1 MKISSSFKRFFL
13 PLILLFAF
21 LVGSGAGLLSQR
33 YIFSEDRK
41 FSHYTRQIFLSEITS
56 STLNLHYTLAHPEDY
71 GIHLSSISLGEIDAE
86 DTVSYSTLENYEQ
99 GIRNFS
105 YNKLSEKNQITFDTL
120 LLYFHTLQESK
131 QYPYLEEILS
141 PGLGIQAQLPILFAE
156 YTFYDK
162 QDIEDYLSLLCQTD
176 RYFQS
181 IIQYEQERSRR
192 GYFMNDTC
200 LTGILTQ
207 CSEFI
212 KHPQANYLLSTF
224 EDKIK
229 ATDFLTKKEK
239 QNYIKQ
245 NQSAVSEH
253 LIPAYQLLMENLKQL
268 KGSCKNKKGLFYFP
282 NGKEYY
288 VYLLKTEVGV
298 YDSPDSIRQQL
309 YTQLLEDYTEMGQ
322 LLSQKPS
329 LVYDALHSSYK
340 LENPESALEEL
351 QEAFSSDFPA
361 LEAEYEIKYV
371 DDSLEDFLS
380 PAFYLTPP
388 VDTMSPNTIYINQA
402 NQSSDL
408 ELYTTLAHEGFPGHL
423 YQTQYFHQSAPNLSR
438 YLPNF
443 GGYIEG
449 WATYTEP
456 YAYSYAREDASL
468 TRFLWLNRSVN
479 LCLYSMVDLGTHYY
493 GWSLENVKHY
503 LQNFGITDA
512 QIVEQIY
519 QVILENPVN
528 YMKYYL
534 GYLNFKSLREEMQ
547 SLQGDSF
554 QLKKFHEQ
562 ILSIGPTQFPVL
574 RKHLGLSY

>member
-1 MKISSSFKRFFL
+1 MKISAYLRRFFL
-13 PLILLFAF
+13 PLILIFSF
-21 LVGSGAGLLSQR
+21 LAGSSAGLFSRQ
-33 YIFSEDRK
+33 YILSEDRK
-41 FSHYTRQIFLSEITS
+41 FSHYTRQIFLNEITS

-71 GIHLSSISLGEIDAE
+71 GIRAASVSLGEVKE
-86 DTVSYSTLENYEQ
+86 DNETACSILENYEQ

-105 YNKLSEKNQITFDTL
+105 YDQLSEENQITFDTL
-120 LLYFHTLQESK
+120 LLYFHTLQES
-131 QYPYLEEILS
+131 QNYPYMEEILS
-141 PGLGIQAQLPILFAE
+141 PSLGIQAQLPVLFAE

-162 QDIEDYLSLLCQTD
+162 QDIEDYLALLYQTD

-181 IIQYEQERSRR
+181 IVEYEQERSRR

-200 LTGILTQ
+200 LNGILTQ

-212 KHPQANYLLSTF
+212 EHPESNYLIGTF

-229 ATDFLTKKEK
+229 TANFLSKKER
-239 QNYIKQ
+239 QDYIEQ
-245 NQSAVSEH
+245 NQSAVLKH
-253 LIPAYQLLMENLKQL
+253 LIPAYQLLIKNLAQL
-268 KGSCKNKKGLFYFP
+268 QGTCQNEKGLFYFP

-309 YTQLLEDYTEMGQ
+309 FAQLTEDYTEMGQ
-322 LLSQKPS
+322 LLSRKPT
-329 LVYDALHSSYK
+329 LVSDALHSSYK
-340 LENPESALEEL
+340 LESPESAVEEL
-351 QEAFSSDFPA
+351 QEAFSTDFPV
-361 LEAEYEIKYV
+361 LNAEYQVKYV

-402 NQSSDL
+402 NRTSDL

-423 YQTQYFHQSAPNLSR
+423 YQTQYFHHSKPNLSR

-443 GGYIEG
+443 SGYIEG
-449 WATYTEP
+449 WATYVEP
-456 YAYSYAREDASL
+456 YAYSYAKEDSDL
-468 TRFLWLNRSVN
+468 TRFLWLNRSIN
-479 LCLYSMVDLGTHYY
+479 LCLYSLIDLGTHYY
-493 GWSLENVKHY
+493 GWSLENVQHY
-503 LQNFGITDA
+503 LLNFGITNE
-512 QIVEQIY
+512 QIVGQIY
-519 QVILENPVN
+519 QAILENPVN

-534 GYLNFKSLREEMQ
+534 GYLNFKHLREEMQ
-547 SLQGDSF
+547 TLQGDSF

-574 RKHLGLSY
+574 RKHLGLS